1 MGYLV
6 LSIVCSSLI
15 FVIFKL
21 YSRYQV
27 QTSYAIIINYMT
39 ASSVG
44 FLYNNEP
51 FGFVGLLTKNW
62 FIPTLFLGLL
72 FILIFNLIAKTSQVL
87 GVSVASVATKMS
99 LTIPVLFGVFLYKE
113 DLGLF
118 KIIGVLL
125 ALAAVY
131 FVSVKGNSRVFS
143 IKDLYLPSMVF
154 LGSGL
159 IDAAIQYGEQVM
171 VPENEFPLFSA
182 TVFGCAACWG
192 VGFVSVKLVRTPIRI
207 RPRTLIGG
215 IALGV
220 PNYFTVYFL
229 LRALQNEVLNSA
241 SVFTINNVAVVMIST
256 LVGIVL
262 FKEVISPKN
271 WIGIILAVL
280 SIILVIVF

>member
-1 MGYLV
+1 
-6 LSIVCSSLI
+6 
-15 FVIFKL
+15 
-21 YSRYQV
+21 
-27 QTSYAIIINYMT
+27 
-39 ASSVG
+39 
-44 FLYNNEP
+44 
-51 FGFVGLLTKNW
+51 
-62 FIPTLFLGLL
+62 LL

-118 KIIGVLL
+118 KIIGVLM

-131 FVSVKGNSRVFS
+131 FVSVKGNGRVFS

-182 TVFGCAACWG
+182 TVFACAACWG
-192 VGFVSVKLVRTPIRI
+192 VGFVSIKMLRTPMSIQ
-207 RPRTLIGG
+207 PRTLIGG

-241 SVFTINNVAVVMIST
+241 SVFTINNVAVVMICT
-256 LVGIVL
+256 LLGIVL

-271 WIGIILAVL
+271 WIGIFLAVI